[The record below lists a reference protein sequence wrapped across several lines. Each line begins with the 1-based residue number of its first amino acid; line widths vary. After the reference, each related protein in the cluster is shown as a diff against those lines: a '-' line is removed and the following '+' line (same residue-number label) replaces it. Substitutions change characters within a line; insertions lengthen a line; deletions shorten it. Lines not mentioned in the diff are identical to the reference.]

1 MRLREPRFKPSR
13 RADSDGST
21 PLAGTA
27 RGVAAELLA
36 IAREMLRIPAGIYM
50 QAAEI
55 AGAATLAAWRF
66 AWPVLKALWRQAAV
80 LLRVAEREITPL
92 RAALGVAAVTA
103 VALALSQFAD
113 YRAIAIST
121 TDYVGLDQIAPPP
134 EAEGTRATAGS
145 AHAWLGLPLA
155 LATLVVV
162 LACARGSRRAAW
174 WLAPIGL
181 ATVAISLIVDAPK
194 GLDEGAT
201 AVAYEGAEA
210 SLLGGFW
217 VQLACG
223 VLLVAL
229 APLIAGLMR
238 RGEGSGAAAR
248 WRRRLPFGRVPA
260 GEAGG

>member
-1 MRLREPRFKPSR
+1 MRLKEPRFKPSR
-13 RADSDGST
+13 RADSGGPA
-21 PLAGTA
+21 PLADTA
-27 RGVAAELLA
+27 RRVATELLA

-55 AGAATLAAWRF
+55 AGAATLAAWRV
-66 AWPVLKALWRQAAV
+66 AWPVLIALWRRGAA
-80 LLRVAEREITPL
+80 LLRVAEREVTPL

-103 VALALSQFAD
+103 LALALSQFAD
-113 YRAIAIST
+113 YRTIAIGTS
-121 TDYVGLDQIAPPP
+121 DYVGIDQIAPAP

-155 LATLVVV
+155 LAALIVVF
-162 LACARGSRRAAW
+162 ACARGGRRAAW

-181 ATVAISLIVDAPK
+181 ATIAISLIVDAPK
-194 GLDEGAT
+194 GLDEGTT

-229 APLIAGLMR
+229 APLIAGLLR
-238 RGEGSGAAAR
+238 GGEGSGATSR